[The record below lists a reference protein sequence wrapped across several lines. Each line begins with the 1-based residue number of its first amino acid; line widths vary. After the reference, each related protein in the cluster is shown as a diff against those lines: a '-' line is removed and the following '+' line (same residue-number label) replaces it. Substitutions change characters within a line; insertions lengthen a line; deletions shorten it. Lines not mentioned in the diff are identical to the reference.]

1 MILIINKTWCSI
13 VWFCWAFCGTLD
25 FCLVLFPIKLKVYGH
40 KRSTKVLQHS
50 LCRYIIY
57 HVTKPSLDSP
67 PQRSIKWSAISA
79 QCECTIMLH
88 YTKQQSRAMEPGA
101 CTIYFLFCL
110 LLSAC
115 SRKTLYL
122 RTVVIQLHRHQ
133 LGCSHHDGDRTFY
146 FFKYQLHT
154 FLPYLM
160 VSCFFRFYQYLFR
173 Y

>member
-1 MILIINKTWCSI
+1 MDTRDPLKYYSTLCVDILSI
-13 VWFCWAFCGTLD
+13 MSLSPAWTARPSGALSGQPSAPSVSVPC
-25 FCLVLFPIKLKVYGH
+25 
-40 KRSTKVLQHS
+40 HS
-50 LCRYIIY
+50 N
-57 HVTKPSLDSP
+57 
-67 PQRSIKWSAISA
+67 
-79 QCECTIMLH
+79 TIMLH

-133 LGCSHHDGDRTFY
+133 LGCSHHDGDRTFI
-146 FFKYQLHT
+146 FLKYQFHT

-173 Y
+173 YYTISICVHHIIINYCQKNLQCTLFQLA

>member
-1 MILIINKTWCSI
+1 MDTRDPLKYYSTLCVDILYIMSLSPAWTARPSGALSGQPSAPSVSVPC
-13 VWFCWAFCGTLD
+13 
-25 FCLVLFPIKLKVYGH
+25 
-40 KRSTKVLQHS
+40 HS
-50 LCRYIIY
+50 N
-57 HVTKPSLDSP
+57 
-67 PQRSIKWSAISA
+67 
-79 QCECTIMLH
+79 TIMLH
-88 YTKQQSRAMEPGA
+88 YTKQQSRPMEPGA

-154 FLPYLM
+154 FLPNLM
-160 VSCFFRFYQYLFR
+160 VSYLFRFHQYLFR